1 MDAEE
6 DYLDDP
12 AARAMNQDN
21 WLSLA
26 RPSEVQSLSAILLT
40 CFCFSHQA
48 PHVFDY
54 SCECAT
60 IAEQVASSRLKRF
73 ICLRLQE
80 NGFAAAEAAS
90 AAQAED
96 GEGAGVGEGLL
107 EGDISVV
114 PREVFVVDTLEKAHQ
129 AAARLRA
136 LHAANPSMF
145 FACDTEVILT
155 CTTAPSDTRYPD
167 DCMHDVFFFKSE

>member
-60 IAEQVASSRLKRF
+60 IAEQVASSRFKRF

-80 NGFAAAEAAS
+80 NGFAAAETAS

-145 FACDTEVILT
+145 FACDTEVILILYD
-155 CTTAPSDTRYPD
+155 CTL
-167 DCMHDVFFFKSE
+167 